1 MLLTSSRNSIAGAV
15 TVLQPGQLKNW
26 AFIPGPD
33 STVLSAPNRPDRLWS
48 RLNLLFS
55 GTQGSFTG
63 EFSVREAEH
72 LTGSSGEVKTGQSCT
87 IEAFEKTPASWHMH
101 LTALR

>member
-1 MLLTSSRNSIAGAV
+1 MLLTSSRDSIAGAV
-15 TVLQPGQLKNW
+15 TVLPPGQLRNW

-33 STVLSAPNRPDRLWS
+33 KTVLSAPNQSDRLWS
-48 RLNLLFS
+48 RPNLLFS
-55 GTQGSFTG
+55 GTRGSFTG
-63 EFSVREAEH
+63 ELSMREAEH
-72 LTGSSGEVKTGQSCT
+72 STASSGEVKTGQSCT